1 MIKVYIAV
9 SLFLL
14 SFALYSQEITNS
26 EIFTNYNNGEE
37 TVNSNSIFFTAIE
50 NGDISKVRELLK
62 NGTDVNSTNAE
73 GWSALHLAVKVN
85 NPAIVKELL
94 SNKKINMNPTLPVD
108 SVFTD
113 SDTKWYADG
122 QTPLLLAAYYG
133 YSDIVTMLLSY
144 GADILA
150 KDSIDDAMAIHIA
163 SAKGYYRVVEAI
175 LESAAARNSKIDI
188 VNVGDNTGT
197 TPLMWA
203 AMNNQVTVISILI
216 RYKASVNMQD
226 DDGWTPLHF
235 AAASDSYRAVEIL
248 LNNGADANIADI
260 DGKRAVNVTTDT
272 DIEALLNKYMTVT
285 QPANQ

>member
-73 GWSALHLAVKVN
+73 GWSALHLAVKAN
-85 NPAIVKELL
+85 KPAIVKELL

-260 DGKRAVNVTTDT
+260 EGKMAVNVTTDT

-285 QPANQ
+285 QPENQ